1 MSNYYYLATTL
12 PPLEFPSV
20 PDISFESLKESLSL
34 NLSEKDLEKVEV
46 LRLFVDINNIRP
58 LLLEEEI
65 DSRGN
70 LTEKDLDEALLV
82 QDFLPEFVFDFLDKY
97 DTLPEKLKHFS
108 ELLSKFFTEEIPKQ
122 KGFLKEYLTF
132 EREWRLVI
140 LALRAKIANRDVAK
154 ELQFED
160 FNEPIV
166 SQILAQKDAEQYDP
180 PVEYKELKEKFLA
193 CGTDPWQQNK
203 MLSEYRFSR
212 IEEMVKKGQF
222 SIQAILAYIA
232 QLMIVEYWNELDE
245 ERGKVILDTFKSS

>member
-12 PPLEFPSV
+12 PPLEFPIV
-20 PDISFESLKESLSL
+20 PDISFELLKESLSL
-34 NLSEKDLEKVEV
+34 NLSEKDLKKVEV

-70 LTEKDLDEALLV
+70 LSEKDLDEALLV

-108 ELLSKFFTEEIPKQ
+108 ELLSNFFAEEIQKQ

-140 LALRAKIANRDVAK
+140 LALRAKITNRDVVK
-154 ELQFED
+154 DLQFED
-160 FNEPIV
+160 FNDPIV

-212 IEEMVKKGQF
+212 IEEMVDKGQF
-222 SIQAILAYIA
+222 SIEAILAYLA

>member
-34 NLSEKDLEKVEV
+34 NLSEKDLKKVEV

-70 LTEKDLDEALLV
+70 LSEKDLDEAILV

-108 ELLSKFFTEEIPKQ
+108 ELLSKFFAEEIQ
-122 KGFLKEYLTF
+122 KRNGFLKEYLTF

-140 LALRAKIANRDVAK
+140 LALRAKITNRDVVK

-160 FNEPIV
+160 FSEPIV

-212 IEEMVKKGQF
+212 IEEMVDKGQF
-222 SIQAILAYIA
+222 SIEAILAYLA